1 MNSAG
6 QGKCKMLKTAVRAI
20 FQRPETLNMI
30 CIIISHWS
38 ETSLH
43 VTWTTTGIYLQN
55 HLLYLPKLKKT
66 TSNRLSSKQ
75 PEKMASEITSKPFT
89 NVLSVTHFSLIA
101 QICFSHLSFITR
113 WFLSS
118 SQCFREKKKPE
129 LTKIPRSKVLL
140 ISDILYIEN
149 IW

>member
-1 MNSAG
+1 MYNYIPLIRDLSPRYLNHHRDLFT
-6 QGKCKMLKTAVRAI
+6 KSPSPFTKT
-20 FQRPETLNMI
+20 
-30 CIIISHWS
+30 
-38 ETSLH
+38 
-43 VTWTTTGIYLQN
+43 
-55 HLLYLPKLKKT
+55 KKT